1 MTNSADANLSE
12 LPGGLGRTLG
22 AILPWVRTGVLIV
35 SVAAAVPTATN
46 LYHSWVHGIPF
57 NQVSHRLAQYDLWM
71 KNLDCKVDYR
81 ALLNADG
88 SRVDAG
94 ACPKTGDVAIKVSS
108 ARGGQATYEWIPAD
122 RLHKTASA
130 AALLDWIVPSAHAA
144 DTSPAPTPAPG
155 AASAPPA
162 SRPLQVAQAAQTGME
177 VMCQVRKADKIVR
190 VIKEGSKCFRETFS
204 PLKGQVE
211 KREDVACTTTC

>member
-1 MTNSADANLSE
+1 MTEQSHAND
-12 LPGGLGRTLG
+12 LPGMPR
-22 AILPWVRTGVLIV
+22 AIAKLFPLVRTGVLIV

-122 RLHKTASA
+122 RLHKTAAA
-130 AALLDWIVPSAHAA
+130 AALFDWIIPTAHAA
-144 DTSPAPTPAPG
+144 DPPAATAVPVAGPL
-155 AASAPPA
+155 PA
-162 SRPLQVAQAAQTGME
+162 SRPVQVAQAAQTGME

-190 VIKEGSKCFRETFS
+190 IVKEGGKCFRETFS

>member
-1 MTNSADANLSE
+1 MTDQSSATN
-12 LPGGLGRTLG
+12 LPGVPR
-22 AILPWVRTGVLIV
+22 AIARLFPLLRTGVLIV

-108 ARGGQATYEWIPAD
+108 ARSGGQATYEWIPAD

-130 AALLDWIVPSAHAA
+130 AALFDWIIPTAHAA
-144 DTSPAPTPAPG
+144 DTSPAAAPAPI
-155 AASAPPA
+155 ASTPPPP
-162 SRPLQVAQAAQTGME
+162 RPVQVAQAAQTGME
-177 VMCQVRKADKIVR
+177 VMCQVKKADKIVR
-190 VIKEGSKCFRETFS
+190 IVKEGGKCFRETFS